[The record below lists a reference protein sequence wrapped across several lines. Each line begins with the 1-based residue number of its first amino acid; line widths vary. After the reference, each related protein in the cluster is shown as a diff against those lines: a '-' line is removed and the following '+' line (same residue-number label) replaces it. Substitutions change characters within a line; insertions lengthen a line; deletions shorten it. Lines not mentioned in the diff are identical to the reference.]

1 MDPLRLLR
9 ECYSSNEIQ
18 NVLITPDA
26 IVFPFGFQC
35 ASHDERLRV
44 SRSNNALTTRFTSK
58 VKNQRLKLDQIL
70 FFVQKCKES
79 NASLISD
86 QKEYGKYVKHAIK
99 EKIERV
105 PRPDF
110 KDLWDFATGVKT
122 HSERVDATSVD
133 GSTVLVQMEKED
145 GTVTE
150 MMETTT
156 TLKANDIDEI
166 RATTTD
172 AMDATTI
179 REEAL
184 KKKKSETLRRTKR
197 MRLKSYRTRLGTR
210 A

>member
-1 MDPLRLLR
+1 M
-9 ECYSSNEIQ
+9 
-18 NVLITPDA
+18 
-26 IVFPFGFQC
+26 
-35 ASHDERLRV
+35 
-44 SRSNNALTTRFTSK
+44 
-58 VKNQRLKLDQIL
+58 KNQLLKLDQIL

-79 NASLISD
+79 NESLIAD

-110 KDLWDFATGVKT
+110 KDLWDFATGMKT
-122 HSERVDATSVD
+122 HSERVDLTSVD

-150 MMETTT
+150 MMETTA

-166 RATTTD
+166 QATTMD

-184 KKKKSETLRRTKR
+184 KRREKDFEEDEDDAIKVVPYATRNVSLKRKKDFTLALEKVDPSLVFR
-197 MRLKSYRTRLGTR
+197 
-210 A
+210 

>member
-35 ASHDERLRV
+35 ASHERLRV
-44 SRSNNALTTRFTSK
+44 SRSNALTTRFTSK

-79 NASLISD
+79 NESLISD

-110 KDLWDFATGVKT
+110 KDLWDFATGLIT
-122 HSERVDATSVD
+122 HSERVDVTSVD

-156 TLKANDIDEI
+156 TIKANDIDEI
-166 RATTTD
+166 RATT
-172 AMDATTI
+172 MDADGRDDDT
-179 REEAL
+179 RGSVEE
-184 KKKKSETLRRTKR
+184 KR
-197 MRLKSYRTRLGTR
+197 ARL
-210 A
+210 